1 MLEGTAKGFPGIL
14 YGIYTGSRTGELVIT
29 AGDDVRRVFFF
40 KGRPV
45 SVIESRTSEPLGRVL
60 LEMGIILQ
68 EHYDKSL
75 IEMAKTGRK
84 QGEILIEMG
93 YVTAEQLEMALFAQL
108 RKKLNRI
115 FFLKEF
121 SYAFNEGE
129 EHIKPAGDF
138 ASSPKVAT
146 LAVIYHGIKNSMKET
161 ELDRVLGLDS
171 VTAFRLSGDYW
182 SMSFS
187 LPLSPE
193 EVIVAEHMNTSVTL
207 DQLVGLRVL
216 TRTEILMLVYYLSL
230 LDLVEF
236 ERGAAGPGPT
246 TDDSRL
252 TTQPSPRP
260 TADRPPPGSLD
271 LPNSGSEAVMA
282 TDILIP
288 EEAVTLPPQPARPP
302 SQELF
307 AAASP
312 APPSPAE
319 DAAAM
324 REMVER
330 FTNIHQMDY
339 YQILDIGKDAD
350 ETAVRRAYFE
360 LMRRY
365 HPMNLSTNEEEALH
379 VAKILKV
386 KANEA
391 YTTLAS
397 PNLRVEYDRA
407 ISEAAGRQGQAGQR
421 AGEAELEYHKG
432 DFFLRKG
439 DFRNAL
445 ASFKRAL
452 ELYGQQPDFVAAYGW
467 ALYHDPDQHE
477 DVRRPMG
484 RQYLRKAVVLN
495 PNCTRAF
502 VHLASVARLEGKL
515 DEAEKYLAE
524 ASKLDADHELVG
536 PERDAIAEA
545 RRQPGAAPKAT
556 QARIEK
562 KGFFSKILGGNDEK

>member
-14 YGIYTGSRTGELVIT
+14 YGIYTGSKTGELVIT

-45 SVIESRTSEPLGRVL
+45 SVVESRTSEPLGRVL

-75 IEMAKTGRK
+75 IEMAKTGRR

-93 YVTAEQLEMALFAQL
+93 NVTAEQLEMALFAQL

-129 EHIKPAGDF
+129 QYIKPAGDF
-138 ASSPKVAT
+138 ASSPKVTT

-161 ELDRVLGLDS
+161 ELDGTLCLDGS
-171 VTAFRLSGDYW
+171 STFRLAGDYW

-193 EVIVAEHMNTSVTL
+193 EVIIAEHMNSPATL

-216 TRTEILMLVYYLSL
+216 SRTEILMLVYYLSL

-236 ERGAAGPGPT
+236 ERGEGTKDDPTSPKGASGAGTKDEHAVLASDLLLP
-246 TDDSRL
+246 D
-252 TTQPSPRP
+252 QPS
-260 TADRPPPGSLD
+260 
-271 LPNSGSEAVMA
+271 
-282 TDILIP
+282 
-288 EEAVTLPPQPARPP
+288 QPAAPVDAARPP
-302 SQELF
+302 SQEIY
-307 AAASP
+307 AAVSP
-312 APPSPAE
+312 TPPSPAE

-330 FTNIHQMDY
+330 FANIHQMDY
-339 YQILDIGKDAD
+339 YQILGVAKGAD
-350 ETAVRRAYFE
+350 ETAVRRGYFE

-365 HPMNLSTNEEEALH
+365 HPMNLSTDDDEIVH

-397 PNLRVEYDRA
+397 PNLRDEYDRA
-407 ISEAAGRQGQAGQR
+407 VSEAAGRDGQAGQR
-421 AGEAELEYHKG
+421 AGDAELEYHKG
-432 DFFLRKG
+432 DFFLGKG

-467 ALYHDPDQHE
+467 ALYSDPDQAE

-495 PNCTRAF
+495 PNCARAF
-502 VHLASVARLEGKL
+502 IHMASVARLEGKI
-515 DEAEKYLAE
+515 DEAEKYLVE
-524 ASKLDADHELVG
+524 AVKLDAAHELIG
-536 PERDAIAEA
+536 PERDAIADA
-545 RRQPGAAPKAT
+545 RKKPGAAPKAT

-562 KGFFSKILGGNDEK
+562 KGFFSKILGGSDDE